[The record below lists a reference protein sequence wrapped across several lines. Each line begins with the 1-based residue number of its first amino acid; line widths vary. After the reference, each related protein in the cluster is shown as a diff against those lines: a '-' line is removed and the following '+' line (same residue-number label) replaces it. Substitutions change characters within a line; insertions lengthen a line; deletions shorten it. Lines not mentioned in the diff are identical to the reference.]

1 MSPGYTVTI
10 YIVVNTVYSV
20 LPVYIVDTYNNV
32 STVYIDDNILFL
44 STFKR
49 NCCTTV
55 DIFVLYSIYREM
67 RQVFLSTSRH
77 EDLNA

>member
-32 STVYIDDNILFL
+32 STVYIDDNILFCQPSKETAVQPWTYL
-44 STFKR
+44 CYT
-49 NCCTTV
+49 
-55 DIFVLYSIYREM
+55 LYIEK
-67 RQVFLSTSRH
+67 
-77 EDLNA
+77 